1 MIGSIV
7 LTLREREGVKR
18 QVVSEQLQR
27 QGKINL
33 VDVKSGKGVDI

>member
-27 QGKINL
+27 QGKIDL
-33 VDVKSGKGVDI
+33 VDVKPGKGVDI